1 MNQNQEAQIKNTKS
15 REKRI
20 EQAVIE
26 CISKVERSM
35 QGINPTDDDMNWNI
49 VENFANPTKEE
60 INAQLSRIPAIQAYY
75 NNMKVYAQLLLDIS
89 EHELFIA
96 QVNARE
102 EYKQAHLQRIKNFET
117 EIAKHMTNAL
127 RSTAQDKSMKLV
139 SDMVKALKPKDP
151 TDKDIEAF
159 IKGRTQAKEREVIIH
174 RNRYNKLREYCRIL
188 ENKFLAARA
197 LRYSIDDANKVD
209 INVSKNSV

>member
-1 MNQNQEAQIKNTKS
+1 MRQENQINNTKA
-15 REKRI
+15 REKKI

-26 CISKVERSM
+26 CIKKVEKSM

-49 VENFANPTKEE
+49 VDNFANPTKEE
-60 INAQLSRIPAIQAYY
+60 INVQLSRIPAIQAYF
-75 NNMKVYAQLLLDIS
+75 NNMKVYAQLLLDIA
-89 EHELFIA
+89 EHELFVA

-102 EYKQAHLQRIKNFET
+102 EFKAAHMQRIKHFED

-127 RSTAQDKSMKLV
+127 RSTAQDKAMKLV

-159 IKGRTQAKEREVIIH
+159 IKGRTQEKEKQVIIY
-174 RNRYNKLREYCRIL
+174 RNRYNKLKEYCRIL

-197 LRYSIDDANKVD
+197 LRYSIEDNNKADANF
-209 INVSKNSV
+209 SKTSV

>member
-1 MNQNQEAQIKNTKS
+1 MNQNAETQIKNTKS

-75 NNMKVYAQLLLDIS
+75 NNMKVYAQLLLDIA

-102 EYKQAHLQRIKNFET
+102 EYKNAHMQRIKNFET
-117 EIAKHMTNAL
+117 EIANHMTNAL
-127 RSTAQDKSMKLV
+127 RSTAQDKAMKLV

-159 IKGRTQAKEREVIIH
+159 IKGRTQVKEREVIIH

-197 LRYSIDDANKVD
+197 LRYSIDDSNKAD
-209 INVSKNSV
+209 INVSKTSV

>member
-1 MNQNQEAQIKNTKS
+1 MNQNQETQIKNTKS
-15 REKRI
+15 REKKI

-26 CISKVERSM
+26 CINKVERSM
-35 QGINPTDDDMNWNI
+35 QGINPTDEDMNWNI

-75 NNMKVYAQLLLDIS
+75 NNMKVYAQLLLDIA

-102 EYKQAHLQRIKNFET
+102 EYKNAHMQRIKNFET
-117 EIAKHMTNAL
+117 EIANHMTNAL

-139 SDMVKALKPKDP
+139 SEMVKALKPKDP

-159 IKGRTQAKEREVIIH
+159 IKGRTQVKEREVIIH

-197 LRYSIDDANKVD
+197 LRYSIDDSNKAD
-209 INVSKNSV
+209 INVSKTSV

>member
-1 MNQNQEAQIKNTKS
+1 MNQNAEAQIKNTRP

-20 EQAVIE
+20 EQAVVE
-26 CISKVERSM
+26 CISKVEKSI
-35 QGINPTDDDMNWNI
+35 QGIKPTESDMDWGI
-49 VENFANPTKEE
+49 VSNFSNPTKEE
-60 INAQLSRIPAIQAYY
+60 INAQLSRIPAVQAYF
-75 NNMKVYAQLLLDIS
+75 NNMKVYAQLLLDIA

-102 EYKQAHLQRIKNFET
+102 EYKNAHMQRIKNFET
-117 EIAKHMTNAL
+117 EIANHMANAL

-139 SDMVKALKPKDP
+139 SEMVKALKPKEP

-197 LRYSIDDANKVD
+197 LRYSIDDTNKADV
-209 INVSKNSV
+209 NVSKNSI